1 MKIINFKT
9 NKPTKCHMNT
19 IIEDADKILDEAN
32 KILIKEKEAR
42 IKRGEDFNVFQIL
55 GMESKENKTHS
66 SFIAAL
72 LNPRGTHHQCDLFL
86 RLFINKLKEVAGN
99 EWGNFNSI
107 NTARIIKEYH
117 ISKVD
122 HNNKT
127 GGRLDILIRIGGE
140 VITIENKIYAGDQE
154 YQIERYVNFE
164 NDKNTVFYLTLD
176 GKEYKAKTPLDENK
190 YHRLS
195 YKNHIKEWL
204 EACLLEL
211 ENKEQHILKAS
222 IKQYILLIKK
232 LTGQMEDHEYVELK
246 GVIENNF
253 EAAQAITDNIEKV
266 KNDLLKNFQM
276 KLVEKLKTLKDKNGN
291 DIVIDSKVKDGFILS
306 IYLKKHSK
314 SKLVSVS
321 VYPFKINQS
330 YGLSEGKMTYGIRV
344 KDGDKKL
351 AYELVK
357 DENIDSWWPILN
369 HYGEASH
376 NDDSVV
382 LDLNAPDTFSKLTDI
397 DFVNKHTKLLSQLIK
412 NLMDEN
418 FEAISGIE
426 VPA

>member
-1 MKIINFKT
+1 MNSIIG
-9 NKPTKCHMNT
+9 
-19 IIEDADKILDEAN
+19 DADNILVEVN
-32 KILIKEKEAR
+32 KILIKEKNAR
-42 IKRGEDFNVFQIL
+42 IKRGEDFNVFQVL
-55 GMESKENKTHS
+55 GMESNENKTHS

-72 LNPRGTHHQCDLFL
+72 LNPKGSHHLGDLFL
-86 RLFINKLKEVAGN
+86 RLFVKKLKEVVGD
-99 EWGNFNSI
+99 EWDNFNSL
-107 NTARIIKEYH
+107 NTAKIIKEYH

-122 HNNKT
+122 HKNKT
-127 GGRLDILIRIGGE
+127 GGRIDILIRIGGKF
-140 VITIENKIYAGDQE
+140 ISIENKIYAGDQE
-154 YQIERYVNFE
+154 NQIERYVNFE

-176 GKEYKAKTPLDENK
+176 GKSYNGSTNSTEATISEED
-190 YHRLS
+190 YHCLS

-232 LTGQMEDHEYVELK
+232 LTGQMENHEYVELK
-246 GVIENNF
+246 GVIEKNF
-253 EAAQAITDNIEKV
+253 GAAQAIADNIEQV
-266 KNDLLKNFQM
+266 KNDLLQNFKN
-276 KLVEKLKTLKDKNGN
+276 KLVEKLNILKDKNGN

-306 IYLKKHSK
+306 VYLKAHENSQ
-314 SKLVSVS
+314 SVSVS

-330 YGLSEGKMTYGIRV
+330 YGLSEGKITYGIRV

-357 DENIDSWWPILN
+357 DENKDSWWPILN

-382 LDLNAPDTFSKLTDI
+382 LDLNAPDTFSKLADI
-397 DFVNKHTKLLSQLIK
+397 DFVNKHTELLSQQVK

-418 FEAISGIE
+418 FEALSRIE